1 MVRGQVH
8 AMGIRQSMER
18 SHRDVLG
25 SGVRLRIYEQG
36 PTVANVVVCLH
47 SLFVDARAFMAV
59 AARLSDEYRVV
70 CPDLPGHGDS
80 EKPPTSRFDYSVEAF
95 ADALVQLYGGLGL
108 RRAAIVGHG
117 LGGSIAVDLA
127 ARHPELVTRLVLI
140 DAICRPNP
148 LFFGHRVLL
157 LPVIGGIV
165 CKQLLGRTAFRAL
178 FRDRLFGQNSQIPN
192 SRIDAY
198 FDSFNSPAG
207 RGSILATLRATAD
220 TRPVL
225 AQIVR
230 LNVPTLVVWGRHD
243 RFQPASIGQRLSREI
258 RNAGFELLD
267 SGHSPHEQC
276 PDELV
281 PCLRRFLRAER
292 LIA

>member
-1 MVRGQVH
+1 MSTKH
-8 AMGIRQSMER
+8 SMER

-36 PTVANVVVCLH
+36 PTDASVVVCLH
-47 SLFVDARAFMAV
+47 SLFVDARAFMPV
-59 AARLSDEYRVV
+59 AAQLSDEYRVV

-80 EKPPTSRFDYSVEAF
+80 EKPPPNRFGYGVEAF
-95 ADALVQLYGGLGL
+95 ADALVQLYGGLGI

-117 LGGSIAVDLA
+117 LGGSIAIDLA

-140 DAICRPNP
+140 DAICRPYT
-148 LFFGHRVLL
+148 LILGHRALL

-165 CKQLLGRTAFRAL
+165 YKQLLGRTAFRAL

-198 FDSFNSPAG
+198 FDNFNTPAG
-207 RGSILATLRATAD
+207 RGSTLATLRATAD

-225 AQIVR
+225 AKTVR

-243 RFQPASIGQRLSREI
+243 RFQPASLGQRLSREI
-258 RNAGFELLD
+258 RSAGFELLD
-267 SGHSPHEQC
+267 AGHSPHEQC

-281 PCLRRFLRAER
+281 PSLRRFLRAER
-292 LIA
+292 HSSFPMKTPTG

>member
-1 MVRGQVH
+1 
-8 AMGIRQSMER
+8 MGVALPMER

-25 SGVRLRIYEQG
+25 STVRLRVYEQG
-36 PTVANVVVCLH
+36 SAEAEVVVCLH
-47 SLFVDARAFMAV
+47 SIFVDSRSFAAV
-59 AARLSDEYRVV
+59 AGQLSDEYRVV

-80 EKPPTSRFDYSVEAF
+80 EKPAPSRFAYNIEAF
-95 ADALVQLYGGLGL
+95 SDALVQVYGGLGI

-117 LGGSIAVDLA
+117 LGGSIAIDLA
-127 ARHPELVTRLVLI
+127 ARYPELVTRLVLI

-148 LFFGHRVLL
+148 LFLGHRILL

-165 CKQLLGRTAFRAL
+165 YKQLLGRAAFRAL
-178 FRDRLFGQNSQIPN
+178 FRDRLFGQNSRIPTE
-192 SRIDAY
+192 RIDAY

-207 RGSILATLRATAD
+207 RGSVLATLRSSAD

-225 AQIVR
+225 AQTVR
-230 LNVPTLVVWGRHD
+230 LNIPTLVVWGRHD

-267 SGHSPHEQC
+267 AGHSPHEQC
-276 PDELV
+276 PEQLV

-292 LIA
+292 LSA

>member
-1 MVRGQVH
+1 
-8 AMGIRQSMER
+8 MER

-36 PTVANVVVCLH
+36 PADASVVVCLH
-47 SLFVDARAFMAV
+47 SFFVDARAFTAV
-59 AARLSDEYRVV
+59 AGQLSDEYRVV
-70 CPDLPGHGDS
+70 CPDLPGHGES
-80 EKPPTSRFDYSVEAF
+80 EKPPPSRFGYGVEAF
-95 ADALVQLYGGLGL
+95 ADALVKLYGALGI

-117 LGGSIAVDLA
+117 LGGSIAIDLA
-127 ARHPELVTRLVLI
+127 ARYPELVTRLILV

-148 LFFGHRVLL
+148 LVLGHRASL
-157 LPVIGGIV
+157 LPVIGGILY
-165 CKQLLGRTAFRAL
+165 KQLLGRTLFRAL

-207 RGSILATLRATAD
+207 RGSTLATLRATAD

-225 AQIVR
+225 AQTVR
-230 LNVPTLVVWGRHD
+230 LNVPALVIWGRRD

-258 RNAGFELLD
+258 RSAGFELLD
-267 SGHSPHEQC
+267 AGHSPHEQC

-281 PCLRRFLRAER
+281 RCIRRFLRAER
-292 LIA
+292 P